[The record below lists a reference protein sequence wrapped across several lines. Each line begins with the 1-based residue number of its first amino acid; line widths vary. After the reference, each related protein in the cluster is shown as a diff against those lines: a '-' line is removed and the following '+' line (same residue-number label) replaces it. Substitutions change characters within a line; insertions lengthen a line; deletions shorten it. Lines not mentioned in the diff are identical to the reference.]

1 MPLRSNC
8 HDTAPGSANEP
19 PLRLKMFLISAD
31 VRLRLSV
38 SACTITATP
47 LGRVALVR
55 DRLVD
60 DAFFLAGPPLDR
72 ALDRVDRQRVVARL
86 LHHRA
91 QRRVRRRDRR
101 RPVRA
106 ATSIW
111 RMRTAKS
118 LPRLASAAPFLCL
131 IECHFE

>member
-1 MPLRSNC
+1 
-8 HDTAPGSANEP
+8 
-19 PLRLKMFLISAD
+19 MFLISAD

-47 LGRVALVR
+47 LARVALVR

-60 DAFFLAGPPLDR
+60 DAFFFAGAPPDR

-86 LHHRA
+86 LHH
-91 QRRVRRRDRR
+91 VRSVAFDAGSPP
-101 RPVRA
+101 PVRA

-111 RMRTAKS
+111 RMSTAKS
-118 LPRLASAAPFLCL
+118 LPRAASAAPFLCL
-131 IECHFE
+131 IECHLE